1 MISEAEF
8 HDRVVTPR
16 LQSRFGADAVEH
28 EQYLEETTAYADY
41 WVDLGVVILAIEVE
55 NDADSVRSGV
65 AQALEYAQND
75 DRAVPLVIT
84 VEGHVDAA
92 QADQLRDI
100 CPIIELPTPTG
111 EADG

>member
-8 HDRVVTPR
+8 RDSVVSPR
-16 LQSRFGADAVEH
+16 LQSLFGAEAVED
-28 EQYLEETTAYADY
+28 EKYLDGTGAYADY
-41 WVDLGVVILAIEVE
+41 WVDLDVVILAIEVE

-75 DRAVPLVIT
+75 DRALPALIT
-84 VEGHVDAA
+84 PEGHVEQA

-100 CPIIELPTPTG
+100 CPIIELPT
-111 EADG
+111 ADADEDA